1 MNSYRKKNLW
11 KWLLFVVGSSIVI
24 ASFWYTS
31 ILVKRIADDER
42 KKIEIWAQAI
52 QQKAR
57 LMNYTSDF
65 FKKIEQEERKRVE
78 IWAEAT
84 RRIIEAGTA
93 DDLSFYSMII
103 SGNTTIPVVL
113 TDRNLRINAVKNVD
127 FSTDSVGV
135 LKGEM
140 LKEFSK
146 NAPIQ
151 INYGPITNY
160 LFFKESKLFS
170 ELRVVIN
177 DLTKSFF
184 DEVVVN
190 SANVPVIITDSSKS
204 EVYAFGGIDSL
215 SLNDSVEVVKMIHE
229 MESQNAPI
237 IIRFDD
243 QPSRYIYYRDSELLV
258 RLQYYPIVQFAVIG
272 AFLLVAYILFS
283 ISRRAEQNKVW
294 VGMARETAHQLGTPI
309 SSLLAWI
316 DFIPETEENKMY
328 LDELRHDVA
337 RLTQV
342 SERFSN
348 IGSKPELTPNLIIPI
363 LQDSLDYIK
372 ARSPKS
378 IQFSLNDSLP
388 HDYQIAVN
396 VNLFRWVLENLMK
409 NSVDAIEHD
418 EGKIELVVFELDRS
432 LIIEVSDNGKGISK
446 KMQRM
451 VFNPG
456 FTTKKRGWG
465 LGLALCKRIITEYHR
480 GKIILKQ
487 SIAGKGTTFK
497 IVLKNKGAK

>member
-1 MNSYRKKNLW
+1 MNSYRRKNLW

-31 ILVKRIADDER
+31 VLVRRIADDER

-57 LMNYTSDF
+57 LMNYTNDF
-65 FKKIEQEERKRVE
+65 FKKIEKEERKRVE

-113 TDRNLRINAVKNVD
+113 TDRTLRINAVKNVD
-127 FSTDSVGV
+127 FSGDTVPV
-135 LKGEM
+135 LKGKL

-170 ELRVVIN
+170 ELRNVIN
-177 DLTKSFF
+177 DLTRSFF

-190 SANVPVIITDSSKS
+190 SANVPVLITDSLKKKI
-204 EVYAFGGIDSL
+204 YASGGIDTL
-215 SLNDSVEVVKMIHE
+215 KLNDNISIAAMVHE
-229 MESQNAPI
+229 MEVQNPPI

-243 QPSRYIYYRDSELLV
+243 QPARFIFYKDSELLT
-258 RLQYYPIVQFAVIG
+258 RLQYYPIIQFAVIG

-309 SSLLAWI
+309 SSLMAWI
-316 DFIPETEENKMY
+316 DFIPETSENKLY
-328 LDELRHDVA
+328 LDELRNDVS
-337 RLTQV
+337 RLSQV

-348 IGSKPELTPNLIIPI
+348 IGSKPELSSVEIIPV
-363 LQDSLDYIK
+363 LNDSIDYIK
-372 ARSPKS
+372 ARSSKTIRFTLNAS
-378 IQFSLNDSLP
+378 IPDNYLIMLN
-388 HDYQIAVN
+388 I
-396 VNLFRWVLENLMK
+396 NLFRWVLENLMK
-409 NSVDAIEHD
+409 NAVDAIEHQ
-418 EGKIELVVFELDRS
+418 EGTIDIAVFEMDKTLVID
-432 LIIEVSDNGKGISK
+432 ISDNGKGIHK
-446 KMQRM
+446 KMQKM

-465 LGLALCKRIITEYHR
+465 LGLALCRRIITEYHK
-480 GKIILKQ
+480 GKISLK
-487 SIAGKGTTFK
+487 SSTPGKGTTFRV
-497 IVLKNKGAK
+497 VLKK